1 MPSLLYFGIRPKTL
15 ADFTLPH
22 MKCSQCGRKGR
33 YKVARLIELH
43 GADIPIRDFI
53 DMIGRSCHRWTH
65 PTERQSCGLGCDD
78 LVYIFMPKPAAD
90 RSAEQ
95 VQRKSPPD
103 EGERQQPTR
112 VQRL

>member
-33 YKVARLIELH
+33 YKVARLIEIH

-53 DMIGRSCHRWTH
+53 DMIDWPQLPSLDASDRAAELRS
-65 PTERQSCGLGCDD
+65 
-78 LVYIFMPKPAAD
+78 
-90 RSAEQ
+90 
-95 VQRKSPPD
+95 
-103 EGERQQPTR
+103 
-112 VQRL
+112 RLR